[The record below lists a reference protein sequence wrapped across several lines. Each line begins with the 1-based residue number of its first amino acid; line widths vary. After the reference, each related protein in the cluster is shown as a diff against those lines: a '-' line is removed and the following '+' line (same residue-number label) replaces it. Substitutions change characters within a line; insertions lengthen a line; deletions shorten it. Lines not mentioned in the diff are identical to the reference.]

1 MLTRRLIFVLKL
13 RRIFRIPQQARKV
26 EQGGL
31 GGHGGTGVAE
41 FDAVGHA
48 HAGQKR
54 GQHGGGETGLILIK
68 IGPPAAA
75 RAIRVR

>member
-31 GGHGGTGVAE
+31 GGHGGTGVTE

-48 HAGQKR
+48 HAGEDI
-54 GQHGGGETGLILIK
+54 GQDGGGKPG
-68 IGPPAAA
+68 
-75 RAIRVR
+75 